1 VLVLLT
7 VRLPKEIEEQLEGL
21 SKQRKMTKSEI
32 AKKAITEYITKNY
45 SNPYET
51 GKDLFGSDDSD
62 ICDGSTSYKNRFRS
76 FIHEKHSH

>member
-1 VLVLLT
+1 MLT

-21 SKQRKMTKSEI
+21 SRQHKTTKSEI
-32 AKKAITEYITKNY
+32 AKKAIAEYIAKNY

-51 GKDLFGSDDSD
+51 GKDLFGSDETD
-62 ICDGSTSYKNRFRS
+62 IRDGSTNFKTRFRS